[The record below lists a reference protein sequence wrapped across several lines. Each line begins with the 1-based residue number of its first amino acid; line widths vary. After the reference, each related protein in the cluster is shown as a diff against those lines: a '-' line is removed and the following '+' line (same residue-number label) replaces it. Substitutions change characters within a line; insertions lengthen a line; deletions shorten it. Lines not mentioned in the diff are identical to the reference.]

1 VRLSKYRFVQWLMTV
16 VILSIVLPNFSFTNL
31 ETQNYKPSQL
41 AKLMERMHLDMKNY
55 REKVVAQKNI
65 PDLSKKWKKIYTAQP
80 TDESVKGE
88 KFDAYADHFFEKYN
102 ELLSAQD
109 NQRKTAYNNLVT
121 NCVSCHESFCPG
133 PIKLIKKLYIN

>member
-1 VRLSKYRFVQWLMTV
+1 VRLSKCKLVQWLMTI
-16 VILSIVLPNFSFTNL
+16 VIFSMVLSNFSFTNHD
-31 ETQNYKPSQL
+31 TQTYKPSQL

-88 KFDAYADHFFEKYN
+88 KFDTYADHFFQKYD
-102 ELLSAQD
+102 ELLTAQE

-133 PIKLIKKLYIN
+133 PIKSIKKLYIN